1 MINFLTLM
9 IWVATGFA
17 WGFLSGRS
25 RGYRIG
31 HADGVRR
38 RRVLDREDSR

>member
-1 MINFLTLM
+1 MINFLTLLL
-9 IWVATGFA
+9 WVATGFA

-25 RGYRIG
+25 RGYRMG

-38 RRVLDREDSR
+38 RRLIDSQVSQ